1 MFKGVRHL
9 VKLTFK
15 YDKKYIYLLIIG
27 EVLLIVSFINSLYMP
42 MLIIDSIFYSKIFEE
57 TIKYLFIYLILG
69 ISTSFFRN
77 IVIHTSFKRKM
88 LIYKEFQ
95 KDIGNIIMKT
105 DFAKTESKYFLELK
119 QKAEKFIYGNGT
131 GFGKIIEDFV
141 SLIGK
146 LIRMLI
152 VVVTVINLNFFLII
166 FLFLII
172 IINSIATTNKQKRE
186 IKLNFEKVQH
196 ERRSTYFSNLF
207 QDFRFGKEIRVFNL
221 GNYLLEKY
229 DIELLKMQQFYTKIA
244 NNNIKNG
251 MIVIILSFTQ
261 QVLSYV
267 FLIYE
272 VINTSI
278 TIGQFNMYLAAINN
292 FTNILK
298 DIISVFID
306 MHQYAN
312 FYEYYIEYVNLYSNE
327 KEGFKKIDITNLNVE
342 FKNVSFRYDGA
353 EQYAL
358 KNVNIKISTNEK
370 IMIVGKNGAGK
381 STFVKLLVGLYKP
394 TSGNIY
400 INGVDIQE
408 LDSEQYSTL
417 FSVLFQDF
425 KLFSMSIRD
434 NIKFDK
440 NINDEYIKSMFIKL
454 GMADKLGSLNEGL
467 DTFIFKDF
475 NKCGFEPS
483 GGEAQK
489 LALIRS
495 ICNESNFII
504 LDEPT
509 ASLDPISENIIN
521 STLDDILQ
529 NRTCIYITH
538 KLINADKFN
547 KILVF
552 DNSELLEYG
561 THKTLLN
568 NKQLYFELYNIQA
581 GNYS

>member
-244 NNNIKNG
+244 DNNIKNG
-251 MIVIILSFTQ
+251 IIVIILSFTQ

-547 KILVF
+547 NILVF